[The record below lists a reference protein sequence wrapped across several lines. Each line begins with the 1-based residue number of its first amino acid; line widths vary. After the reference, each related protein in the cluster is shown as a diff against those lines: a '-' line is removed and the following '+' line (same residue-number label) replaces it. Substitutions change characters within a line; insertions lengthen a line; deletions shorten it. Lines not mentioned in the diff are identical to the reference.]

1 MASRFANSS
10 RIQIYWQKCVPWLES
25 CAIAAWGIT
34 LLRLWLS
41 GQLFLLIHPNYIP
54 LTVIAGIGLTIVGA
68 TEAWRVAKRRKNHKN
83 NQNSPNN
90 QQHVNLIKPS
100 LSSSLLLFVAIVALF
115 VSPRPFTSEKAI
127 HRGVI
132 ENIADA
138 RTIPQSFRA
147 SNRPEERTLVEWVRT
162 ISAYPEPDAYKGQ
175 KVNLSGFVVHS
186 PDQPD
191 NMFLITRFVITC
203 CAADV
208 YPVSL
213 PVKIAESRKNY
224 PPDRWLQIEGQV
236 DVEGTGS
243 NRQIVI
249 VASNITAISEPKN
262 PYDY

>member
-1 MASRFANSS
+1 MLYRLNN
-10 RIQIYWQKCVPWLES
+10 YWQKFSPWLES

-34 LLRLWLS
+34 LLKLWLG
-41 GQLFLLIHPNYIP
+41 GQLYLLIHPNYIP
-54 LTVIAGIGLTIVGA
+54 LTIIAGIGLTVVGIA
-68 TEAWRVAKRRKNHKN
+68 EAWRVAKRRRGYT
-83 NQNSPNN
+83 NN

-100 LSSSLLLFVAIVALF
+100 LSSSLLLIVAIVALCIN
-115 VSPRPFTSEKAI
+115 PRPFTSEKAI

-132 ENIADA
+132 DNIGDA
-138 RTIPQSFRA
+138 RTIPKSFRA

-175 KVNLSGFVVHS
+175 KVKLTGFVVHA
-186 PDQPD
+186 PDQSD

-213 PVKIAESRKNY
+213 PVKIAGSRSSY
-224 PPDRWLQIEGQV
+224 PTDSWLQIEGQT
-236 DVEGTGS
+236 DVESS
-243 NRQIVI
+243 NGKRQVII
-249 VASNITAISEPKN
+249 VASNITAIAEPKN

>member
-1 MASRFANSS
+1 MPSRDVNPS
-10 RIQIYWQKCVPWLES
+10 RIQIYWQNFLPWLES

-34 LLRLWLS
+34 LTKLWLS
-41 GQLFLLIHPNYIP
+41 GQLFLLVHPNYIP
-54 LTVIAGIGLTIVGA
+54 LTAIAGLGLMAIGGI
-68 TEAWRVAKRRKNHKN
+68 EAWRVMQRRRYVYKD
-83 NQNSPNN
+83 NS

-100 LSSSLLLFVAIVALF
+100 LSSSLLLIVAIASLAIN
-115 VSPRPFTSEKAI
+115 PRPFTSEKAI

-132 ENIADA
+132 DNVADA
-138 RTIPQSFRA
+138 RTIPKSFRA

-175 KVNLSGFVVHS
+175 KVKLTGFVVHA

-191 NMFLITRFVITC
+191 NQFLITRFVITC

-213 PVKIAESRKNY
+213 PVKITESRSSY
-224 PPDRWLQIEGQV
+224 PPDRWLQIEGQT
-236 DVEGTGS
+236 DVENTNGK
-243 NRQIVI
+243 RQVII
-249 VASNITAISEPKN
+249 VASNITAIAEPKN

>member
-1 MASRFANSS
+1 MPSRSANSS
-10 RIQIYWQKCVPWLES
+10 LINNCWQKFLPWLES
-25 CAIAAWGIT
+25 CAIAAWGI
-34 LLRLWLS
+34 LLLKLWLA
-41 GQLFLLIHPNYIP
+41 GQLYLLVHPNYIL
-54 LTVIAGIGLTIVGA
+54 LTVTAGLGLTVVGIA
-68 TEAWRVAKRRKNHKN
+68 EAWRVAKQRNGYAN
-83 NQNSPNN
+83 T

-100 LSSSLLLFVAIVALF
+100 LSSSLLLIVAIAAL
-115 VSPRPFTSEKAI
+115 SINPRPFTSEKAI

-132 ENIADA
+132 DNIADA
-138 RTIPQSFRA
+138 RTIPKSFRA

-175 KVNLSGFVVHS
+175 KVKLTGFVVHA

-213 PVKIAESRKNY
+213 PVKIAESRSIY
-224 PPDRWLQIEGQV
+224 PPDRWLQIEGQT
-236 DVEGTGS
+236 DVETTNGK
-243 NRQIVI
+243 RQVVI
-249 VASNITAISEPKN
+249 VASNITAIAEPKN

>member
-1 MASRFANSS
+1 MQSRSPKHLLMT
-10 RIQIYWQKCVPWLES
+10 YWQKFLPWLES
-25 CAIAAWGIT
+25 CAIAAWGII
-34 LLRLWLS
+34 LLKLWIS
-41 GQLFLLIHPNYIP
+41 GQLYLLVHPNYIP
-54 LTVIAGIGLTIVGA
+54 LTVIAGIALTLVGGV
-68 TEAWRVAKRRKNHKN
+68 EAWRVSKRR
-83 NQNSPNN
+83 QLNN
-90 QQHVNLIKPS
+90 QQHVTLIKPS
-100 LSSSLLLFVAIVALF
+100 ISSGLLLIVAIIALF

-162 ISAYPEPDAYKGQ
+162 ISAYPEPDAYQGQ
-175 KVNLSGFVVHS
+175 KVKLSGFAVHA

-213 PVKIAESRKNY
+213 PVKITESRSNY
-224 PPDRWLQIEGQV
+224 PPDRWFQIEGQA
-236 DVEGTGS
+236 DVEITGS
-243 NRQIVI
+243 KRQVVI
-249 VASNITAISEPKN
+249 VASNITAIAEPKN

>member
-1 MASRFANSS
+1 MPSRSANSS
-10 RIQIYWQKCVPWLES
+10 QIQTYWQKFLPWLES
-25 CAIAAWGIT
+25 CAILAWGIT
-34 LLRLWLS
+34 LLKLWLA
-41 GQLFLLIHPNYIP
+41 GQLYLLIHPNYIP
-54 LTVIAGIGLTIVGA
+54 LTIIAGLGLTIVGIA
-68 TEAWRVAKRRKNHKN
+68 EAWRVSKRR
-83 NQNSPNN
+83 QVYTNN
-90 QQHVNLIKPS
+90 QQHVTLIKPS
-100 LSSSLLLFVAIVALF
+100 LSSSLLLIVAIVSLF
-115 VSPRPFTSEKAI
+115 INPRPFTSEKAI

-132 ENIADA
+132 DNIADA

-175 KVNLSGFVVHS
+175 KVKLTGFVVHA

-213 PVKIAESRKNY
+213 PVKIAESRANY
-224 PPDRWLQIEGQV
+224 PPDKWLQIEGQADV
-236 DVEGTGS
+236 DIKDGK
-243 NRQIVI
+243 RQVVI